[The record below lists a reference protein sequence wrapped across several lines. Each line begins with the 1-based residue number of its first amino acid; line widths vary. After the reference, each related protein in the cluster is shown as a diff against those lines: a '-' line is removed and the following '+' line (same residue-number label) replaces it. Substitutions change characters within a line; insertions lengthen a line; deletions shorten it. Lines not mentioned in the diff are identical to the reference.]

1 MELGYHLMKL
11 DDLDSIIQ
19 PNNYDGVRL
28 RLRMC
33 DGGERL
39 GCALRDGPSETPEEG
54 TIVWGMQVE
63 GNRRGQGQGKGGE
76 ERRGGAK

>member
-33 DGGERL
+33 DGEKDSDAHL
-39 GCALRDGPSETPEEG
+39 EMD
-54 TIVWGMQVE
+54 
-63 GNRRGQGQGKGGE
+63 RRKP
-76 ERRGGAK
+76 RKRAR